1 MQVAVDCR
9 YIRERPSGVGAYVEA
24 LAQRL
29 PGNAPSVQFV
39 FWRDSRARGPLST
52 ARNVR
57 EVTVGVGPNSP
68 LTILWPGLYVS
79 LDGYELFHNPH
90 NILPRGVRC
99 PSVVTVH
106 DVLAIDN
113 AHLHRRGLNRL
124 KGMYYP
130 QAVWRALTSAT
141 RLIVPSV
148 ATADRVATWV
158 PDAARR
164 IHVIPMAPGGS
175 FEAPNDPEATRRLA
189 AERFG
194 IDGPYVLVVGEN
206 SANKSHSTAILAFAL
221 AASPPYR
228 LVLLQRLG
236 RSGRLKRLAS
246 ALGIAD
252 RVVWLTRVTREE
264 VVLLMQGAHV
274 LMQPSHYEGFGLPV
288 IEAMACGCP
297 VIASDIPALHEVS
310 AAQPCSSLPGTSTAL
325 RAPFETCS
333 PRPNIAG
340 RLPKRES
347 TARAH
352 FHGIE
357 RRAKRRPS
365 TRMSWFEQPS
375 APIGRSTERLRS
387 KGRQRPRPATVHLR
401 APKLASLSQVSGSQ
415 GF

>member
-1 MQVAVDCR
+1 M
-9 YIRERPSGVGAYVEA
+9 
-24 LAQRL
+24 
-29 PGNAPSVQFV
+29 
-39 FWRDSRARGPLST
+39 FWKDSRARGPLST

-57 EVTVGVGPNSP
+57 EVSVGVGPNSP
-68 LTILWPGLYVS
+68 LTILWPGLYAS

-164 IHVIPMAPGGS
+164 IHVIPMAPGGG
-175 FEAPNDPEATRRLA
+175 FEAPSDAEATRRLV

-194 IDGPYVLVVGEN
+194 IDRPYVLVVGEN
-206 SANKSHSTAILAFAL
+206 SANKSHSTAMFAFAQ
-221 AASPPYR
+221 AAAPPYR

-252 RVVWLTRVTREE
+252 RVVWLTGATREE

-274 LMQPSHYEGFGLPV
+274 LMQPSRYEGFGLPV

-310 AAQPCSSLPGTSTAL
+310 GGAAVLVPPGDADAFARAL
-325 RAPFETCS
+325 RNVLASSEHRRS
-333 PRPNIAG
+333 LAEAG
-340 RLPKRES
+340 IDRARAFS
-347 TARAH
+347 WDRTARETSAVYEDVL
-352 FHGIE
+352 F
-357 RRAKRRPS
+357 RAAFRSDR
-365 TRMSWFEQPS
+365 
-375 APIGRSTERLRS
+375 API
-387 KGRQRPRPATVHLR
+387 
-401 APKLASLSQVSGSQ
+401 
-415 GF
+415 